1 MESASR
7 AAEVL
12 ALQYRYD
19 PREEIRDPSSVSRHY
34 DADIGVLRGVERI
47 YRRTVVV
54 EPTRVCAA
62 HCRWCIRANYGPASL
77 KDEEI
82 EEIARFCGAPAQRD
96 DLREVI
102 VTGGDPL
109 MVPRKLE
116 ILLEKLEQHAP
127 NIETYR
133 IGTRL
138 PLQNPALVDANMQR
152 IFERFAGRVE
162 VAIHV
167 NHRLELFPEV
177 VAAIRRLRFAG
188 TAMYNHTV
196 LLRGVNDTV
205 EEQVDLAEG
214 LRELRIETH
223 YLFHCVPMQGMQ
235 HHRTSVARGIA
246 LASRLANSGLLSGRA
261 KPMFT
266 LMTALGKVTM
276 YEGTIVRREGP
287 RLLVQTDYRHDERLR
302 WNPSWRLPPSA
313 SVKPDGRMQV
323 WYEDAP
329 DGDGQ

>member
-1 MESASR
+1 MKAMPLEAQASCLLSLNATLPGLSGSTESRVNPPLEAGEMPALPAPLRGQHCPLAGTAWWRALESILRMSTHKVPRFREKLSPFLLGKMESASR

-19 PREEIRDPSSVSRHY
+19 PREEIMDPSAVSRHY
-34 DADIGVLRGVERI
+34 DADIGLLRGVERI

-109 MVPRKLE
+109 MIPRKLE

-133 IGTRL
+133 IATRL
-138 PLQNPALVDANMQR
+138 PLQNPALVDANMLR

-205 EEQVDLAEG
+205 EEQVGLAE
-214 LRELRIETH
+214 
-223 YLFHCVPMQGMQ
+223 
-235 HHRTSVARGIA
+235 
-246 LASRLANSGLLSGRA
+246 
-261 KPMFT
+261 K
-266 LMTALGKVTM
+266 
-276 YEGTIVRREGP
+276 
-287 RLLVQTDYRHDERLR
+287 
-302 WNPSWRLPPSA
+302 
-313 SVKPDGRMQV
+313 
-323 WYEDAP
+323 
-329 DGDGQ
+329 